1 MERLNADT
9 QTFVERW
16 GLVMERM
23 GAARTFGRLMGLL
36 LVADKPLSLD
46 QIAKLLHVSK
56 ASASTNGR
64 LCEQMGFAKRVG
76 VPGDR
81 RTYYT
86 ITPTSFE
93 QALSIRLRHFSEM
106 VRLTEEGMDAVDGTN
121 SAAKAR
127 LATMQRFYSFIDGEM
142 KAALKR
148 WQNQER
154 PAEEQI
160 E

>member
-1 MERLNADT
+1 
-9 QTFVERW
+9 
-16 GLVMERM
+16 MERM

-36 LVADKPLSLD
+36 LVAEKPLSLD
-46 QIAKLLHVSK
+46 EIARLLHVSK

-93 QALSIRLRHFSEM
+93 QALAIRLRHFDEM
-106 VRLTEEGMDAVDGTN
+106 VRLTAEGLDAVDGTN
-121 SAAKAR
+121 TAARDR

-142 KAALKR
+142 KSALRR
-148 WQNQER
+148 WRDQER
-154 PAEEQI
+154 PSETHND
-160 E
+160 